1 MKYYGL
7 ATKRID
13 GKKTAFFLDGEDII
27 LATEGM
33 TVKKRYK
40 IVRINA
46 ESVVHRRHGRQAR
59 ADLEDLGGRRWHGSR
74 RRKNERGFALLL
86 VFLMAAIVA
95 HHPVYGTS
103 ARCHAGAAR

>member
-13 GKKTAFFLDGEDII
+13 DKKTAFFLDGEDIL

-33 TVKKRYK
+33 TVKKHYK

-46 ESVVHRRHGRQAR
+46 EFGRHRRHRRQTR
-59 ADLEDLGGRRWHGSR
+59 TDREDLGGRRWHGRR
-74 RRKNERGFALLL
+74 RRKKNGALPCCWS
-86 VFLMAAIVA
+86 F
-95 HHPVYGTS
+95 
-103 ARCHAGAAR
+103 